1 MSWAWYHHIEY
12 SKARTNKSSLC
23 MLGNFV
29 NLLSQF
35 PPMRQT
41 YFRWFLEKPMSN
53 SGLVRPEIFL
63 IFSGF
68 ERATP
73 TVTPAR

>member
-1 MSWAWYHHIEY
+1 
-12 SKARTNKSSLC
+12 
-23 MLGNFV
+23 
-29 NLLSQF
+29 
-35 PPMRQT
+35 MRQT

-73 TVTPAR
+73 TVTPARWQPYKNPNLYDCIIWIGTEKDT

>member
-1 MSWAWYHHIEY
+1 
-12 SKARTNKSSLC
+12 

-73 TVTPAR
+73 TVTLAR